1 MAYQN
6 YQGQRSQGSLPRR
19 EGRGGSVALFPG
31 TFDPFTI
38 GHDALVHR
46 ALDIVDELYIA
57 IGINTEKR
65 TMLTLEERIGRI
77 AVLYQAEPRIH
88 VVSYEGLTTDFAQSI
103 GAKFII
109 RGVRNAIDFEYERNI
124 ADINRM
130 LTGIDTL
137 LLISEPQHAAISSSM
152 VRELAHFGKDISKYI
167 P

>member
-1 MAYQN
+1 MRTAI
-6 YQGQRSQGSLPRR
+6 
-19 EGRGGSVALFPG
+19 FPG

-38 GHDALVHR
+38 GHDALVRR
-46 ALDIVDELYIA
+46 ALNIVDELYIA
-57 IGINTEKR
+57 IGINTEKH
-65 TMLTLEERIGRI
+65 TLYSLEERMERI
-77 AVLYQAEPRIH
+77 TTLYKDEPRIH

-124 ADINRM
+124 ADVNRM

-137 LLISEPQHAAISSSM
+137 LLISESQYATISSSV
-152 VRELAHFGKDISKYI
+152 VRELAHFGKDIGKYL

>member
-1 MAYQN
+1 MMRTAI
-6 YQGQRSQGSLPRR
+6 
-19 EGRGGSVALFPG
+19 FPG

-46 ALDIVDELYIA
+46 TLLFVDELYIA

-65 TMLTLEERIGRI
+65 TMFSLDERLQRI
-77 AVLYQAEPRIH
+77 ATLYKDEPRIH

-103 GAKFII
+103 GVQFIL
-109 RGVRNAIDFEYERNI
+109 RGVRNTIDFEYERNI
-124 ADINRM
+124 ADVNRM

-137 LLISEPQHAAISSSM
+137 LLIRKPQYAAISSSM
-152 VRELAHFGKDISKYI
+152 VRELAHFGKDISKYL

>member
-1 MAYQN
+1 MRIAI
-6 YQGQRSQGSLPRR
+6 
-19 EGRGGSVALFPG
+19 FPG

-38 GHDALVHR
+38 GHDALVCR
-46 ALDIVDELYIA
+46 ALNLVDELYIA

-65 TMLTLEERIGRI
+65 TMLSLEERIERI
-77 AVLYQAEPRIH
+77 ATLYKDEPRIH
-88 VVSYEGLTTDFAQSI
+88 VVSYEGLTTDFAQSV

-109 RGVRNAIDFEYERNI
+109 RGVRNAIDFEYEKNI

-137 LLISEPQHAAISSSM
+137 LLICEPQHAAISSSM
-152 VRELAHFGKDISKYI
+152 VRELAHFGKDVSKYL

>member
-1 MAYQN
+1 MRTAI
-6 YQGQRSQGSLPRR
+6 
-19 EGRGGSVALFPG
+19 FPG

-38 GHDALVHR
+38 GHDALVRR
-46 ALDIVDELYIA
+46 ALDLVDELYIA

-65 TMLTLEERIGRI
+65 TMLSLEERIERI
-77 AVLYQAEPRIH
+77 TTLYGDEPRIH
-88 VVSYEGLTTDFAQSI
+88 VVSYEGLTTDFAQSV

-109 RGVRNAIDFEYERNI
+109 RGVRNTIDFEYEKNI

-152 VRELAHFGKDISKYI
+152 VRELAHFGKDISKYL